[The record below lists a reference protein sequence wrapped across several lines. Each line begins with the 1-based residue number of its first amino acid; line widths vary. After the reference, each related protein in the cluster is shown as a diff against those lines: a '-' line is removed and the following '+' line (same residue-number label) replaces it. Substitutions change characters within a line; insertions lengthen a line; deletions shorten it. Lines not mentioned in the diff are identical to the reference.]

1 MSHLRKA
8 TEYFFLSEV
17 GVGWRALGAFP
28 EVPWFCGALPS
39 VWSQEGRVLQGGEW
53 LPSMWGGGEH
63 AGWGGPADRRVT
75 MRITRRAFWVCPR
88 ALAWQQGALFFC
100 PRCSPNCFVAFGS
113 RASAFLL
120 WLVMMVAGLR
130 RGLSVCQG
138 KH

>member
-53 LPSMWGGGEH
+53 LPSMWGGVSMPAGE
-63 AGWGGPADRRVT
+63 AQLTGE
-75 MRITRRAFWVCPR
+75 
-88 ALAWQQGALFFC
+88 
-100 PRCSPNCFVAFGS
+100 SP
-113 RASAFLL
+113 
-120 WLVMMVAGLR
+120 
-130 RGLSVCQG
+130 
-138 KH
+138 